1 MMNVLVIDDLHPVFM
16 EDLQSAG
23 YQVLYRPEITREEAL
38 EIIHDFEIIAV
49 RSKFDITREVMDKAL
64 KLQCIARAG
73 AGMDNIDEAYAR
85 ERGIVCLNA
94 PEGNRDA
101 VAEHAVGMLLDL
113 FRNISKS
120 DQEVRSGIWDR
131 ESNRGVELNGKT
143 LGLIGYGNTGKSF
156 ARKLSGF
163 DMNILA
169 YDKYLYNYSDSYAK
183 EVSLDTLY
191 KEADILSF
199 HIPLTPDTKYWVN
212 DAFTQTIKKPVYL
225 VNTSRGQVISTS
237 SLIEGLNSGRILGAA
252 LDVLE
257 NERLDHFSEEERS
270 LFTQL
275 KSMRNVVLTS
285 HIAGWTRE
293 SYYKISKILSLKII
307 TRFTQP

>member
-16 EDLQSAG
+16 EDLRSAG
-23 YQVLYRPEITREEAL
+23 YQVVYRPEITREEAL

-49 RSKFDITREVMDKAL
+49 RSKFDITREVMDRAP

-73 AGMDNIDEAYAR
+73 AGMDNIDEAYAK
-85 ERGIVCLNA
+85 EKGIVCLNA

-120 DQEVRSGIWDR
+120 DREVRSGIWDR
-131 ESNRGVELNGKT
+131 EGNRGLELNGKT

-191 KEADILSF
+191 KEADIISF
-199 HIPLTPDTKYWVN
+199 HIPLTPNTKYWVN
-212 DAFTQTIKKPVYL
+212 EAFTQTIKKPVYL

-257 NERLDHFSEEERS
+257 NERLDRFSEEEES
-270 LFTQL
+270 LFAQL

-285 HIAGWTRE
+285 HIAGWTHE
-293 SYYKISKILSLKII
+293 SYYKISKVLSLKII